1 MAKRKRRKSDSSGI
15 FILFGIVFALLS
27 VAIIAGY
34 LVLRTQ
40 ASSEAALND
49 ENLCPVDGPN
59 AITAILLDV
68 TDPIADITGL
78 DLRNEFQA
86 LISSISKGS
95 LIQVYA
101 LTEKEGELELTFTG
115 CNPGDGQSVSEW
127 TNNPRIAQERW
138 EKGFQRPLDE
148 VSQRLQNGKSGEQS
162 PIMAAIQRINTE
174 AFGPPAYRSLPK
186 TLVIA
191 SDMIEHTAAYSMY
204 RGGPVYSKYETS
216 PASAKFRTPLNNVSV
231 RILEF
236 QRPDMAF
243 TDLDLANF
251 WKEWIAGNSGQLAS
265 FKRLQGIR

>member
-1 MAKRKRRKSDSSGI
+1 MAKRKKRKSESSSV
-15 FILFGIVFALLS
+15 FILFGILFAILS
-27 VAIIAGY
+27 FAIIAGY

-40 ASSEAALND
+40 ASSEVALNE
-49 ENLCPVDGPN
+49 ENLCPVNGPN
-59 AITAILLDV
+59 SITAILLDV
-68 TDPIADITGL
+68 TDPISDITGL
-78 DLRNEFQA
+78 DLRNEFQS
-86 LISSISKGS
+86 LISTISKGS

-101 LTEKEGELELTFTG
+101 LTEKEGELELTFSG

-148 VSQRLQNGKSGEQS
+148 ISKRLQSGDSGNQS

-174 AFGPPAYRSLPK
+174 AFGPPAYKSLPK

-204 RGGPVYSKYETS
+204 REGPVYSKYEVS
-216 PASAKFRTPLNNVSV
+216 PASSMFRTPLQNVSL

-236 QRPDMAF
+236 QRPDLAF

-251 WKEWIAGNSGQLAS
+251 WKEWVAGNSGQLTS
-265 FKRLQGIR
+265 FKRLQGVR